1 MNATLSYDPD
11 VGIGDYSGMNFT
23 WFYGEIT
30 GNYTGLQTATNDS
43 QTGLDESIIRYFGND
58 SGIEITFNT
67 APLLLNR
74 TYVVKLVVS
83 KDYRDSS
90 AHQIIQLVKGDP
102 PEIYQ
107 RYASCFVPFSQIE
120 LSNC

>member
-1 MNATLSYDPD
+1 MNASLSYDPD

-23 WFYGEIT
+23 WFYGEIA

-90 AHQIIQLVKGDP
+90 AYQIIQLVKGDP

-107 RYASCFVPFSQIE
+107 R
-120 LSNC
+120 